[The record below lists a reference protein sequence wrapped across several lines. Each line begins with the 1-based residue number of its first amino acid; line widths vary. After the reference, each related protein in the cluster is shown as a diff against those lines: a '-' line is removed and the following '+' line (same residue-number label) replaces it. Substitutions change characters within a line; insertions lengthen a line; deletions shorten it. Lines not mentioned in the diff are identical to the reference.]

1 MATINTL
8 MRAAQ
13 EATTGLN
20 DFFYNDPYNVT
31 ANGASPNYPAV
42 FRLLRTDDT
51 IVSTNLSDKV
61 TQNEYLVFAKP
72 VDKSEGME
80 DEEATE
86 NELTTLAFTFLSEL
100 KKQGVKFTI
109 NPNLKWGR
117 RDLPSYALVLIV
129 RIAIENA
136 VTITSDCVTLNY
148 NADPTP
154 TDEC

>member
-20 DFFYNDPYNVT
+20 DFFYNDPFNVVS
-31 ANGASPNYPAV
+31 NDNVNYPAV

-72 VDKSEGME
+72 VAKSEGME
-80 DEEATE
+80 EEEETE
-86 NELTTLAFTFLSEL
+86 NELMQLAFTFLSEL

-136 VTITSDCVTLNY
+136 VTISGDCVTLNY
-148 NADPTP
+148 TTDPIP

>member
-20 DFFYNDPYNVT
+20 DFFYNDPYNVVS
-31 ANGASPNYPAV
+31 NDNVNYPAV

-72 VDKSEGME
+72 VAKSEGME
-80 DEEATE
+80 EEEETE
-86 NELTTLAFTFLSEL
+86 NELMQLAFTFLSEL

-136 VTITSDCVTLNY
+136 VTISGDCVTLNY
-148 NADPTP
+148 TTDPIP

>member
-31 ANGASPNYPAV
+31 ANGTSPNYPAV
-42 FRLLRTDDT
+42 FRLLRTDDN
-51 IVSTNLSDKV
+51 IVTAPYVDKV
-61 TQNEYLVFAKP
+61 TQNEYLVFAKT
-72 VDKSEGME
+72 VAKSEGME
-80 DEEATE
+80 EEEETE
-86 NELTTLAFTFLSEL
+86 NELMQLAFTFLSEL

-136 VTITSDCVTLNY
+136 VTITGDCVTLNY
-148 NADPTP
+148 TTDPIP

>member
-1 MATINTL
+1 MATINES

-13 EATTGLN
+13 AATEGLN
-20 DFFYNDPYNVT
+20 DFFYNDPFNVVS
-31 ANGASPNYPAV
+31 NDNVNYPAV
-42 FRLLRTDDT
+42 FRLLRTDDN
-51 IVSTNLSDKV
+51 IVTAPYVDKV

-72 VDKSEGME
+72 VEKSEGMK
-80 DEEATE
+80 EEEETE
-86 NELTTLAFTFLSEL
+86 NELMQLAFTFLSEL
-100 KKQGVKFTI
+100 KKQGVKFAI

>member
-20 DFFYNDPYNVT
+20 DFFYNDPFNVVS
-31 ANGASPNYPAV
+31 NDNVNYPAV

-72 VDKSEGME
+72 VTKSEGME
-80 DEEATE
+80 EEEETE
-86 NELTTLAFTFLSEL
+86 NGLMQLAFTFLSEL

-136 VTITSDCVTLNY
+136 VTITGDCVTLNY
-148 NADPTP
+148 TTDPIP

>member
-20 DFFYNDPYNVT
+20 DFFYNDPFNVVS
-31 ANGASPNYPAV
+31 NDNVNYPAV

-136 VTITSDCVTLNY
+136 VTIAGDCVTLNY
-148 NADPTP
+148 TTDPIP

>member
-1 MATINTL
+1 

-20 DFFYNDPYNVT
+20 DFFYNDPFNVVS
-31 ANGASPNYPAV
+31 NDNVNYPAV

-72 VDKSEGME
+72 VAKSEGME
-80 DEEATE
+80 EEEETE
-86 NELTTLAFTFLSEL
+86 NELMQLAFTFLSEL

-136 VTITSDCVTLNY
+136 VTISGDCVTLNY
-148 NADPTP
+148 TTDPIP